1 MHVEAEALVVA
12 VRAHGEHGAVVRAL
26 TEEHGLL
33 AGYVRGGRSTR
44 LRPVLMPGNRVR
56 ADFRARTDTQLAAL
70 TVELVEGRAA
80 LMHDPLAALAL
91 GWATALVA
99 ATLPEGQ
106 RYPRVFAALD
116 GMLIAIETAPSARG
130 WLPALVRFEQVVLA
144 ELGYGADVTGAATFD
159 ALRDNGERLARDLL
173 VDRRAAA
180 LAARE
185 RLIDRLTRAVA

>member
-1 MHVEAEALVVA
+1 MHVEVEALVVA
-12 VRAHGEHGAVVRAL
+12 VRAHGEHGAIVHAL

-33 AGYVRGGRSTR
+33 AGYVRGGRSRR
-44 LRPVLMPGNRVR
+44 LRPVLMAGNRVR
-56 ADFRARTDTQLAAL
+56 AAFRARTDTQLAAL
-70 TVELVEGRAA
+70 TVELVDGRAA

-116 GMLIAIETAPSARG
+116 GMLIAVESAPSARG

-144 ELGYGADVTGAATFD
+144 ELGYGIDED
-159 ALRDNGERLARDLL
+159 DLRLFEGLRRNGERLARDLL
-173 VDRRAAA
+173 VDRRADT

-185 RLIDRLTRAVA
+185 RLVERLTRAVA

>member
-26 TEEHGLL
+26 TEAHGLL

-44 LRPVLMPGNRVR
+44 LRPVLMAGNRVR
-56 ADFRARTDTQLAAL
+56 AVFRARTDTQLAAL
-70 TVELVEGRAA
+70 TVELVDGRAA

-91 GWATALVA
+91 GWSTALVA

-106 RYPRVFAALD
+106 RYGRVFAALD
-116 GMLIAIETAPSARG
+116 GMLIAVESAPSARG

-144 ELGYGADVTGAATFD
+144 ELGYGVEHDERPVFES
-159 ALRDNGERLARDLL
+159 LRRNGERLARDLL
-173 VDRRAAA
+173 GDRRADT

-185 RLIDRLTRAVA
+185 RLVERLTRAVA

>member
-1 MHVEAEALVVA
+1 MHVETEALIVA
-12 VRAHGEHGAVVRAL
+12 ARAHGEHGAVVRAL

-33 AGYVRGGRSTR
+33 AGYVRGGRSRR

-91 GWATALVA
+91 GWSTALVA

-106 RYPRVFAALD
+106 RYTRVYAALD
-116 GMLIAIETAPSARG
+116 GMITAIESAPSARG
-130 WLPALVRFEQVVLA
+130 WLPALVGFEQVVLA
-144 ELGYGADVTGAATFD
+144 ELGYGVDVEDLPLPD
-159 ALRDNGERLARDLL
+159 ALRRNGERLARDLL
-173 VDRRAAA
+173 VDRRADT

-185 RLIDRLTRAVA
+185 RLVERLTRAVA